1 MVKMIK
7 KNKKRIIFIIISVL
21 LILMGIAI
29 LITNKNLKNSNW
41 YLRSWI
47 IELAPYTISLGIMTL
62 GILALKVIKLKEL
75 RIALITLWV
84 IINLGIMFAEFIIL
98 AWVIKLDVVKE
109 IDGKKYLGV
118 EYYTNRLRKTITYY
132 EEYNAF
138 AYHKTDE
145 YIEEFYNYNDYEHPE
160 YRHYYKIPRT
170 GSTIYYYDEEGN
182 VTDIKTYDEN

>member
-1 MVKMIK
+1 MIK

-29 LITNKNLKNSNW
+29 LITNKNLKSSNW

-84 IINLGIMFAEFIIL
+84 IINLGI
-98 AWVIKLDVVKE
+98 
-109 IDGKKYLGV
+109 
-118 EYYTNRLRKTITYY
+118 
-132 EEYNAF
+132 
-138 AYHKTDE
+138 
-145 YIEEFYNYNDYEHPE
+145 
-160 YRHYYKIPRT
+160 KIGRAH
-170 GSTIYYYDEEGN
+170 
-182 VTDIKTYDEN
+182 V

>member
-1 MVKMIK
+1 
-7 KNKKRIIFIIISVL
+7 
-21 LILMGIAI
+21 MGIAI

-47 IELAPYTISLGIMTL
+47 IELAPYMISLGIMIL
-62 GILALKVIKLKEL
+62 GGLALKAIKLKEL

-170 GSTIYYYDEEGN
+170 DSIIYYYDKEGN

>member
-1 MVKMIK
+1 MIK

-84 IINLGIMFAEFIIL
+84 IINLGIMLAEFIIL

-118 EYYTNRLRKTITYY
+118 EYYTNRLRKTIIYY

-160 YRHYYKIPRT
+160 YRHYYKTPRT
-170 GSTIYYYDEEGN
+170 DSTIYYYDKEGN